1 MEVEN
6 DRLFPRCTAARHTT
20 TIVNYINRIKM
31 GAIKI
36 EELLEEKRIS
46 IIQKA
51 TNSLN
56 RLTETMKGLVEEVE
70 RLKGVVEEK

>member
-1 MEVEN
+1 MESV
-6 DRLFPRCTAARHTT
+6 
-20 TIVNYINRIKM
+20 
-31 GAIKI
+31 KI

-56 RLTETMKGLVEEVE
+56 RLTETMKSLVEEVE
-70 RLKGVVEEK
+70 RMKSVVEEKDMRATKSIRKS

>member
-1 MEVEN
+1 
-6 DRLFPRCTAARHTT
+6 
-20 TIVNYINRIKM
+20 M

>member
-1 MEVEN
+1 MESV
-6 DRLFPRCTAARHTT
+6 
-20 TIVNYINRIKM
+20 
-31 GAIKI
+31 KI

-56 RLTETMKGLVEEVE
+56 RLTETMKSLLDEVE
-70 RLKGVVEEK
+70 RVKGVVEEK